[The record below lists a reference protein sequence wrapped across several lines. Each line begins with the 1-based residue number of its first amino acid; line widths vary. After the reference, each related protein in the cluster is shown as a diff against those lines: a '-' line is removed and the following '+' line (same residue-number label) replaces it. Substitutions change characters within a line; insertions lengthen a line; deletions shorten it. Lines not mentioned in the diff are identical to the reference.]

1 MQHILL
7 CVWVSNS
14 ARCGGATAPAVA
26 CYPMLLKAEDSQYV
40 SLAAD
45 AAGGVGRDGAL
56 KTPGAGISHL
66 WPSSPLSGMVSTAL
80 RQLTSLEWRI
90 PDCTAAA
97 PLPAARLPAAAAR
110 RSSAE
115 QLLGV
120 VHLGDAVLLPSLG
133 NRGHRQ
139 VQPGQWIVVT
149 GPLR

>member
-45 AAGGVGRDGAL
+45 VAGGVGRDDAL
-56 KTPGAGISHL
+56 KTPEAGFSHW
-66 WPSSPLSGMVSTAL
+66 WPSRRLSGMVSTAL

-90 PDCTAAA
+90 HDCTA
-97 PLPAARLPAAAAR
+97 AARLPAAAAR
-110 RSSAE
+110 
-115 QLLGV
+115 GY
-120 VHLGDAVLLPSLG
+120 
-133 NRGHRQ
+133 
-139 VQPGQWIVVT
+139 
-149 GPLR
+149 